1 VCDGNTTVI
10 DRAGPAFFAVDRQ
23 SVTDHCHCSDAVSQA
38 KLHSHVGSACAGRK
52 SVIDQEVVVPWWWF
66 TCWLAT
72 DRAPVGRSIDRRACV
87 HTQRAA
93 RAAAGGRTYGA
104 ADLTRDARRQRRRT
118 GLDSDSWTDAA
129 DAEREG
135 ERLDASEHPGRQTDF
150 FSRLFYFYFFY
161 KFYNII

>member
-1 VCDGNTTVI
+1 MTQSAKPSSTPMLDRLAQAGNRSSI
-10 DRAGPAFFAVDRQ
+10 RRW
-23 SVTDHCHCSDAVSQA
+23 
-38 KLHSHVGSACAGRK
+38 
-52 SVIDQEVVVPWWWF
+52 WWWF

-104 ADLTRDARRQRRRT
+104 ADSTRDARRQRRRT

-150 FSRLFYFYFFY
+150 FFPLILLLFFL
-161 KFYNII
+161 